1 MPRARACHSEGQ
13 CDWMPCNSCRL
24 LPANKSAAKTKG
36 VNKRKRALREHLSR
50 DDSTVSL
57 DRHFSTD
64 TDDGGHFEAWFS
76 DALRPGERDE
86 CGICYE
92 SHASYRRVHPCQHYF
107 GTACILTWLEHH
119 KTCPFC
125 RAEIR

>member
-1 MPRARACHSEGQ
+1 MPQARACHPESR
-13 CDWMPCNSCRL
+13 CDLVDCKSCRL
-24 LPANKSAAKTKG
+24 QPANKAAAKTKG
-36 VNKRKRALREHLSR
+36 VNKRRRALREALNG
-50 DDSTVSL
+50 DSCTSL
-57 DRHFSTD
+57 DRYFSTD
-64 TDDGGHFEAWFS
+64 TDDGGRFEAWFS

-107 GTACILTWLEHH
+107 GTTCILTWMEHH

-125 RAEIR
+125 RADIR